1 MNETVKKVGGVAVGI
16 AMGATGTAAVLPNEA
31 ELKEQV
37 RVAEAITLQTQA
49 TKNEVVKE
57 LVWLKERLGESGSYD
72 LSAATS
78 LEWDEAGLEKAREL
92 GISDREILQAGGI
105 GKALYAKALATSQ
118 VCKR

>member
-1 MNETVKKVGGVAVGI
+1 MKALKTTSIILGGIVAGSIGTTAVSTSDLETA
-16 AMGATGTAAVLPNEA
+16 
-31 ELKEQV
+31 
-37 RVAEAITLQTQA
+37 R
-49 TKNEVVKE
+49 NEVVVSEAALVRIKSNKNKNVKE
-57 LVWLKERLGESGSYD
+57 LVWLKERLGEGGDYD

-118 VCKR
+118 VCGI

>member
-1 MNETVKKVGGVAVGI
+1 MKDTVKKTAGVIVGI
-16 AMGATGTAAVLPNEA
+16 AIGASGATAVIPSDTQLR
-31 ELKEQV
+31 EQV
-37 RVAEAITLQTQA
+37 RVAEAVTVQTKA

-72 LSAATS
+72 LSTATS

-92 GISDREILQAGGI
+92 GISDREILQAGSI

-118 VCKR
+118 VCGI